1 MFEVP
6 DAHMWAYAEVHR
18 LETLYSEDFQHG
30 RWFGGVRVVNPF
42 VGG

>member
-1 MFEVP
+1 
-6 DAHMWAYAEVHR
+6 MWAYAEVHR

-30 RWFGGVRVVNPF
+30 RWFGAVRVVNPF